1 MHIEVSNKSQ
11 CSGCSACFSVCPKQC
26 IQMKGDDEGFL
37 YPSVDH
43 SKCVD
48 CGKCIKACPII
59 SPPATHT
66 NVVGYA
72 AKAKEESVRLS
83 SSSGGIFYLLASKVI
98 EKGGFVFGAALDED
112 CSVKHICAES
122 KEELIRLQRSKYVQ
136 SEIGEAFKAAKK
148 LLNDGQPVLFS
159 GTPCQIAGFKTY
171 LGREYDN
178 LILQDI
184 ACFGAPSPM
193 VWSKYINYVSDKE
206 TSNLID
212 VNFRDKTTGWKDY
225 SIQMNFGN
233 SLVCLENHNNNLY
246 MLDFLYKYSL
256 RPSCYDC
263 KFKGIQRSADIT
275 LADFW
280 GIDKMMP
287 EMFDDTGVSL
297 VMIQSPNG
305 KALFEEITESIDYQE
320 ADLKQAAKYNT
331 AIVESVK
338 LPVERKTFFKKLK
351 KSDYSAAHTAA
362 KKRHL
367 VDTIKRRI
375 IKR

>member
-233 SLVCLENHNNNLY
+233 SLFCLENHNNNLY

-367 VDTIKRRI
+367 VDAIKRRI

>member
-11 CSGCSACFSVCPKQC
+11 CSGCSACFSACPKQC

-193 VWSKYINYVSDKE
+193 AWSKYINYVSDKE

-367 VDTIKRRI
+367 VDAIKRRI

>member
-1 MHIEVSNKSQ
+1 MPISITDKSQ

-122 KEELIRLQRSKYVQ
+122 KEELKKLQRSKYVQ
-136 SEIGEAFKAAKK
+136 SDIGETFKTAKRF
-148 LLNDGQPVLFS
+148 LDEGRFVLFS
-159 GTPCQIAGFKTY
+159 GTPCQIAGFKNT
-171 LGREYDN
+171 LGREYEN
-178 LILQDI
+178 LVLQDLV
-184 ACFGAPSPM
+184 CHGVPSDL
-193 VWSKYINYVSDKE
+193 VLNKYKREIEQNEKSIIKD
-206 TSNLID
+206 I
-212 VNFRDKTTGWKDY
+212 NFREQSLGWYDLSISTVFINGNKRISRHRDDK
-225 SIQMNFGN
+225 
-233 SLVCLENHNNNLY
+233 Y
-246 MLDFLYKYSL
+246 MLDFLFNYSL

-367 VDTIKRRI
+367 VDAIKRRI